1 MKISTCLLAC
11 AIGITAVKAQES
23 PALPDDAIDGV
34 NVVRTVQ
41 YDKDALWGYMN
52 GGADL
57 YLEYGFEN
65 LTVQTFRG
73 EDADFK
79 AEIYKMS
86 SPEAGYG
93 IFSVSRFRCSE
104 TRVVLRTDCL
114 TDYQYL
120 AAKGS
125 YYVSVSNTTGS
136 LKEREIS
143 LKIGQKILEDIESSG
158 LQRPGLFHIDMLA
171 DNLDRLMFMSGPLGM
186 QNGFM
191 KWDEMFTGFLSYEAW
206 IMPFEFQ
213 ESQFTLAWVKFPD
226 RETAEHFLKQSGIS
240 MSEPAYLEPTDETIL
255 NAFVIEEDT
264 LVIIEGPL
272 PEPLYYRILD
282 VYYQRF

>member
-1 MKISTCLLAC
+1 MRISTFLLAC

-23 PALPDDAIDGV
+23 PTLPDDAIDGV
-34 NVVRTVQ
+34 GVVRTAQ

-57 YLEYGFEN
+57 YLEYGFES
-65 LTVQTFRG
+65 LTVQTFKG

-86 SPEAGYG
+86 SPEAAYG

-104 TRVVLRTDCL
+104 TRVVLRNDCL

-125 YYVSVSNTTGS
+125 YFISVSNTTGS

-143 LKIGQKILEDIESSG
+143 LKIGQKILENIESSG
-158 LQRPGLFHIDMLA
+158 LQRPGLFHIDLLG
-171 DNLDRLMFMSGPLGM
+171 DQLDRLMFINGPLGM

-191 KWDEMFTGFLSYEAW
+191 KWDEMFSGIHSYEAW

-213 ESQFTLAWVKFPD
+213 ESQFIMAWVNFPD

-240 MSEPAYLEPTDETIL
+240 MSEPAYLEPTEEIIL
-255 NAFVIEEDT
+255 NAFVIENDT

-282 VYYQRF
+282 LYYQRF